1 MTTLKNPLHDS
12 NNGLDYTLVNDYYLP
27 NLTAAA
33 PAEQHPTGRW
43 GRLHKTYLKDYH
55 VGEGVIIKRDTADAI
70 DSCQHADRQK
80 NNQNRN
86 AKTGR
91 K

>member
-1 MTTLKNPLHDS
+1 MRIRRRE
-12 NNGLDYTLVNDYYLP
+12 NNRQRQVT
-27 NLTAAA
+27 
-33 PAEQHPTGRW
+33 
-43 GRLHKTYLKDYH
+43 YH

-70 DSCQHADRQK
+70 DSRQHADRQK